1 MPPLR
6 EGLTS
11 QQERAIVALMTC
23 RTVVAAAKQA
33 EVAENTLRYWM
44 TKVPA
49 FKARYRETCEATTNL
64 ALAPLH
70 AVVADA
76 IAALAR
82 NLKKPAPPQTQV
94 RAAVAVLQ
102 QVSGVQALQRMEAE
116 IQELREIVE
125 RAQLQAAPDRGEE
138 AEGAGEDGSAPGQAG
153 HPPPAGGGPDAGDDR
168 GGDGAGPLAAGAD
181 PLDGPADRGALHPP
195 GGEEPGGGGQGAGP
209 LLD

>member
-1 MPPLR
+1 
-6 EGLTS
+6 
-11 QQERAIVALMTC
+11 
-23 RTVVAAAKQA
+23 
-33 EVAENTLRYWM
+33 M

-82 NLKKPAPPQTQV
+82 TLKKPAPPQTQV